1 MIPIKLLEFD
11 LRRENEWEVSWGG
24 GATDDRLQV
33 PDRNIG
39 RMGEV
44 VGARR

>member
-1 MIPIKLLEFD
+1 MSG
-11 LRRENEWEVSWGG
+11 RCRGG
-24 GATDDRLQV
+24 ETTDDRLRV